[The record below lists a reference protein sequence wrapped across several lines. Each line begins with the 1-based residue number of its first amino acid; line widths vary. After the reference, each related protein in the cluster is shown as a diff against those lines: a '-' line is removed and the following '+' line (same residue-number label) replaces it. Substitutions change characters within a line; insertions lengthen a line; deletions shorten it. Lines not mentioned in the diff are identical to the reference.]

1 MLRLGQFPRT
11 FILHLSLTTLVAMLT
26 WLSAQEAWALT
37 AKQCAVLY
45 SSWDADRNND
55 TTAGCS
61 HNAQP
66 ARATELDLAAA
77 TETDHTTVAEPARA
91 ATETWT
97 ATLWGNRNRLIT
109 DWARRMGYASACDR
123 WGRLSCQQKGAFLT
137 LTRRLQIYKLASS
150 SDSPLDHV
158 TAVYGIFADYSDG
171 NSTAAIFD
179 DSISINGIEVKPMQP
194 GSGVSG
200 QSRSMG
206 STLR

>member
-66 ARATELDLAAA
+66 AMATELN
-77 TETDHTTVAEPARA
+77 ESPVARFRPCGCNRARPHD
-91 ATETWT
+91 
-97 ATLWGNRNRLIT
+97 G
-109 DWARRMGYASACDR
+109 
-123 WGRLSCQQKGAFLT
+123 GRT
-137 LTRRLQIYKLASS
+137 
-150 SDSPLDHV
+150 SPRGD
-158 TAVYGIFADYSDG
+158 
-171 NSTAAIFD
+171 
-179 DSISINGIEVKPMQP
+179 
-194 GSGVSG
+194 
-200 QSRSMG
+200 
-206 STLR
+206 